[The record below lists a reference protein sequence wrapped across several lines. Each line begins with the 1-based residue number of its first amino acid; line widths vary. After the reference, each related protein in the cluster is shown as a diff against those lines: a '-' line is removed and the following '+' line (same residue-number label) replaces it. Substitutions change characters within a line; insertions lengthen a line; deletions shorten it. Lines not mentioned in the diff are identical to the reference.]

1 MYSPYDEL
9 SDFMS
14 FDDWLM
20 EYVTRN
26 PGIKISFNRL
36 KFDKCAVDIKIE
48 LKHITGFKI
57 AHVIN
62 FEAHDNVSTKRKL
75 IEEIGNMTYMLQK
88 EVNRWNCGVD

>member
-1 MYSPYDEL
+1 MYPPYDEL

-36 KFDKCAVDIKIE
+36 KFNQYDVDIEIE
-48 LKHITGFKI
+48 LRHITGFKI

-62 FEAHDNVSTKRKL
+62 FNAHDNISKKRKL
-75 IEEIGNMTYMLQK
+75 IEEIGNMTYMLK
-88 EVNRWNCGVD
+88 EQVNAFNRGVD

>member
-1 MYSPYDEL
+1 MQLAYDEL

-26 PGIKISFNRL
+26 PGIKISFRRL
-36 KFDKCAVDIKIE
+36 KFNKYDVDIGIE

-57 AHVIN
+57 SRVIN
-62 FEAHDNVSTKRKL
+62 FDAHERVSKKRKL
-75 IEEIGNMTYMLQK
+75 IEEIGNMTYMLQE
-88 EVNRWNCGVD
+88 EVNKWNCGVD

>member
-1 MYSPYDEL
+1 MQLAYYEL

-36 KFDKCAVDIKIE
+36 KFNQYDVDIKIE

-57 AHVIN
+57 SRVIN
-62 FEAHDNVSTKRKL
+62 FDAHDQVSKKKKL
-75 IEEIGNMTYMLQK
+75 IEEIGNMTEQLNQ
-88 EVNRWNCGVD
+88 EVNRWNCGVN

>member
-1 MYSPYDEL
+1 MQLAYDEL

-36 KFDKCAVDIKIE
+36 KFDKYGADIKIE

-62 FEAHDNVSTKRKL
+62 FEAHDNISKKRKL
-75 IEEIGNMTYMLQK
+75 IEEIGNMTYQLKQG
-88 EVNRWNCGVD
+88 VNKWNCGVD

>member
-1 MYSPYDEL
+1 MYPPYDEL
-9 SDFMS
+9 SDFMP

-36 KFDKCAVDIKIE
+36 KFNQHDVDIGIE

-57 AHVIN
+57 SRVIN
-62 FEAHDNVSTKRKL
+62 FDAHDQVSKKRKL
-75 IEEIGNMTYMLQK
+75 IEEIGTMTYILKKQ
-88 EVNRWNCGVD
+88 VDAFNRGVD